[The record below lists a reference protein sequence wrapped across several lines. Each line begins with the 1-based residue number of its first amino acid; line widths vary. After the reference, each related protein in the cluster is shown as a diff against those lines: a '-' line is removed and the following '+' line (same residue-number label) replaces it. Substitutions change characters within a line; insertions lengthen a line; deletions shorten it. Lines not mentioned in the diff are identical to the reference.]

1 MGKKLKRFY
10 DNANKDLIRD
20 MLDGHKIK
28 YCLVSDDKILI
39 YKAYTGYL
47 IPVESLYL
55 STSKMLIGNN
65 FLKGLELKND
75 YEIKPTGLY
84 EKENSSMSIEF
95 ESIGDKK
102 FKAYLNSYQFK
113 PFEKCDRFTSA
124 GELEMVYAY
133 VGSEMVGVISP
144 LKKCKKMNA
153 DFIKKG
159 GV

>member
-1 MGKKLKRFY
+1 MNKKLKKFY
-10 DNANKDLIRD
+10 DKANKDLIRD
-20 MLDGHKIK
+20 MIAG
-28 YCLVSDDKILI
+28 DKISHCLTSNDKMLI
-39 YKAYTGYL
+39 YKAYIGYI

-55 STSKMLIGNN
+55 STSKMLEGRN
-65 FLKGLELKND
+65 FLKGFELKND

-84 EKENSSMSIEF
+84 EKESSSMSIEF

-144 LKKCKKMNA
+144 LKKCKK
-153 DFIKKG
+153 
-159 GV
+159 